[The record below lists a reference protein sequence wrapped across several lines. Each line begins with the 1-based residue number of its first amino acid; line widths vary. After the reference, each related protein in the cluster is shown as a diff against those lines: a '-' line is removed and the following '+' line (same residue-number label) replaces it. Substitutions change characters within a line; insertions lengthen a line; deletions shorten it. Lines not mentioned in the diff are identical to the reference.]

1 MLITDD
7 VLFTASF
14 LELIL
19 RLAPDAVFDFEA
31 LLIAEIC
38 PEISEKSIE
47 KLDT

>member
-1 MLITDD
+1 MVVTDD

-14 LELIL
+14 LELIR

-31 LLIAEIC
+31 LLTAEIC
-38 PEISEKSIE
+38 SEISENSIE